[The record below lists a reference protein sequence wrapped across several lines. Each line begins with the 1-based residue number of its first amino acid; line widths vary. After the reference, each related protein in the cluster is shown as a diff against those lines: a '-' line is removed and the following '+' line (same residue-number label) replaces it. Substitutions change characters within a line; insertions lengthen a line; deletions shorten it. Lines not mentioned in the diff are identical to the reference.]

1 MNKSDAHHQIA
12 NELGIAIGMVQLAKR
27 KLEEGE
33 ASAAPVFRH
42 YLERADAA
50 LGRLKLL
57 LEELKQQDSSASR
70 P

>member
-27 KLEEGE
+27 KLEDGE
-33 ASAAPVFRH
+33 ASAAPAIPH

-57 LEELKQQDSSASR
+57 LEELKQQDASASR